1 VERNE
6 VTRNIA
12 RYRFAAVC
20 LPSRLYN
27 VLALRARDSLTYG
40 GSLPQFAWLCVGPC
54 FFRANFVAMR
64 FGLYASALSGRE
76 DLYGNVS
83 YKQA

>member
-1 VERNE
+1 MERNE
-6 VTRNIA
+6 VTRHIA

-20 LPSRLYN
+20 LPSRLMN

-64 FGLYASALSGRE
+64 NLSAYMRVLSRVVRTYME
-76 DLYGNVS
+76 T
-83 YKQA
+83 